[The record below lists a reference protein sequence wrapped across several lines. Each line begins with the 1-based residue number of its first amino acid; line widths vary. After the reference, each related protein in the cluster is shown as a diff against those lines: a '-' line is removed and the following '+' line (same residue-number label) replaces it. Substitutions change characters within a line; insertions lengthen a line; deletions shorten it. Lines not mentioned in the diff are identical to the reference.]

1 EEEEEESRRESETVR
16 KIARKLEALPRSR
29 ARFVASFAYV
39 LGRVAY
45 ADHDVSDEETR
56 AMEELVREEVELP
69 PDQATLVVEIAKTQ
83 NRLFGG
89 TENFLVTREFREV
102 ATDEERR
109 ALLEALF
116 AVSAADDIITGIE
129 EASIRQIASELG
141 FRRSEFVE
149 ARSRWSEKRSVMKSL
164 RSEEE

>member
-1 EEEEEESRRESETVR
+1 MGWFDDLIEGLRASRREEEEEEESRRESETVR

-69 PDQATLVVEIAKTQ
+69 
-83 NRLFGG
+83 R
-89 TENFLVTREFREV
+89 TRRPSSSRSPRPR
-102 ATDEERR
+102 TGSS
-109 ALLEALF
+109 EAPRT
-116 AVSAADDIITGIE
+116 S
-129 EASIRQIASELG
+129 
-141 FRRSEFVE
+141 
-149 ARSRWSEKRSVMKSL
+149 W
-164 RSEEE
+164 